1 MDGIKAV
8 LDMDPGVDDAIALA
22 LAVASP
28 EVEILGLTTVCGNV
42 ALEASTR
49 NALKVLNALGAD
61 DVKVY
66 PGAPRPLVKDLRTA
80 EFIHGMDGLGDSGLP
95 EPSLKPCHTRAARFL
110 VDLVLSSEPG
120 SISVITTGP
129 LTNLA
134 IAYLLEP
141 TLPELLK
148 EHVAMCGA
156 FGLTPFGYGNA
167 TPVSE
172 FNAFVDPEAAKIA
185 LTARSR
191 KLIVGLDVTNKPDA
205 TMGIEFHRKLEASGS
220 KGATL
225 AAKVSKNIIERDH
238 YLNLHDPI
246 AVAAALYRTLV
257 RTEDYF
263 VDVVTVDYPLVRGQ
277 TVAERRSV
285 PKEANAEVC
294 VDINGP
300 LFLSFLYDRLS
311 RVR

>member
-1 MDGIKAV
+1 MGSIKAV

-42 ALEASTR
+42 KVEASTR
-49 NALKVLNALGAD
+49 NALRVLHALGVE
-61 DVKVY
+61 DVEVY
-66 PGAPRPLVKDLRTA
+66 PGAPRPLIKDLRTA
-80 EFIHGMDGLGDSGLP
+80 EFIHGTDGLGDSGLP
-95 EPSLKPCHTRAARFL
+95 ESPLKARQLRAARFIA
-110 VDLVLSSEPG
+110 DLVLSSEPN

-141 TLPELLK
+141 TVPELLK
-148 EHVAMCGA
+148 EHIAMCGA
-156 FGLTPFGYGNA
+156 FGLTPYGCGNV

-185 LTARSR
+185 LSAKSR
-191 KLIVGLDVTNKPDA
+191 KLIVGLDVTNKPEAIMD
-205 TMGIEFHRKLEASGS
+205 IEFYRKLDAVKSRGT
-220 KGATL
+220 ALVT
-225 AAKVSKNIIERDH
+225 KVSKKVMERDR
-238 YLNLHDPI
+238 YLNLHDPM
-246 AVAAALYRTLV
+246 AVAVAMYRSLV

-263 VDVVTVDYPLVRGQ
+263 VDVVTVDDPVVRGQ
-277 TVAERRSV
+277 TVVDRRHVS
-285 PKEANAEVC
+285 KEPNAEVC
-294 VDINGP
+294 VDVNGP

-311 RVR
+311 RI